1 MSDMPHLGAPPLAT
15 VWGGALRRSLVWVIA
30 LTVLGAVAGG
40 VAGLMSNKTYQAM
53 TQLMLMPIDGKDSTD
68 LNNSTNVA
76 QSLVST
82 YAQAA
87 MSSQVLAAALA
98 DAHSTQSPSS
108 LMSNTTAIVPS
119 GTVVINL
126 SVKDTSA
133 QEAAALANA
142 IAEEFV
148 KQSPSLMPK
157 LTTGTVIM
165 KPTVLRPAQVP
176 ESASSLGPP
185 VLVPVGGFLG
195 FAGGLAV
202 ALWRRRGQKQ

>member
-53 TQLMLMPIDGKDSTD
+53 TQLMLIPDGKDSTD

-157 LTTGTVIM
+157 LTTGTVII

>member
-53 TQLMLMPIDGKDSTD
+53 TQLMLMTDGKDSND

-157 LTTGTVIM
+157 LTTGTVII

>member
-53 TQLMLMPIDGKDSTD
+53 TQLMLMPIDGGSTD

-157 LTTGTVIM
+157 LTTGTVII

>member
-40 VAGLMSNKTYQAM
+40 VAGLMSNKTYEAV
-53 TQLMLMPIDGKDSTD
+53 TQLMLMPTDGNSTD

-126 SVKDTSA
+126 SVTDTSA

-157 LTTGTVIM
+157 LTTGTVII
-165 KPTVLRPAQVP
+165 KPTVLRPAPVP
-176 ESASSLGPP
+176 ESASSLGPR

>member
-40 VAGLMSNKTYQAM
+40 VAGLMSNKTYQAT
-53 TQLMLMPIDGKDSTD
+53 TQLMLMPDGKDSTD

-108 LMSNTTAIVPS
+108 LMSNTTATVPI

-157 LTTGTVIM
+157 LTTGTVII
-165 KPTVLRPAQVP
+165 KPTVLRPAPVP

>member
-40 VAGLMSNKTYQAM
+40 VAGLMSNKTYKAM
-53 TQLMLMPIDGKDSTD
+53 TQLMLMTDGKDSND

-157 LTTGTVIM
+157 LTTGTVII